1 MPRTALEKD
10 REVTRQLQNHCNNND
25 GDAGAP
31 PSVTEPNARAPPF
44 SLEVS
49 AMEEEGREGGKEK
62 EKKERKQEG
71 QKRKRK
77 GEGRPSNDLKVLT
90 TSTTQ
95 ETISALQR
103 VKC

>member
-10 REVTRQLQNHCNNND
+10 REVTRQLQNHCKGND

-62 EKKERKQEG
+62 EKKERKQDR
-71 QKRKRK
+71 RKK
-77 GEGRPSNDLKVLT
+77 EGRRKT
-90 TSTTQ
+90 
-95 ETISALQR
+95 
-103 VKC
+103 KH

>member
-44 SLEVS
+44 SLEV
-49 AMEEEGREGGKEK
+49 
-62 EKKERKQEG
+62 
-71 QKRKRK
+71 
-77 GEGRPSNDLKVLT
+77 
-90 TSTTQ
+90 
-95 ETISALQR
+95 
-103 VKC
+103 